1 MDALQHLTICRIAL
15 ATSYA
20 TIAYSDDERLA
31 IPGNGPNDVAVH
43 IKELVTIA
51 RLNMFSGWSLQI
63 ASHALH
69 RFGVELEHPADRW
82 EIMEFLEMAN
92 SSSLPTIVTQERLK
106 KHWGWQ
112 L

>member
-1 MDALQHLTICRIAL
+1 MAL

-20 TIAYSDDERLA
+20 NLTYSEQLKV
-31 IPGNGPNDVAVH
+31 PGNGPNDVVVH

-51 RLNMFSGWSLQI
+51 RLNMFSGWSSQI

-69 RFGVELEHPADRW
+69 RFGTGLEHPADRW
-82 EIMEFLEMAN
+82 DIITFLEIVD
-92 SSSLPTIVTQERLK
+92 SSSLPTVATQERLMS
-106 KHWGWQ
+106 HWGWQ